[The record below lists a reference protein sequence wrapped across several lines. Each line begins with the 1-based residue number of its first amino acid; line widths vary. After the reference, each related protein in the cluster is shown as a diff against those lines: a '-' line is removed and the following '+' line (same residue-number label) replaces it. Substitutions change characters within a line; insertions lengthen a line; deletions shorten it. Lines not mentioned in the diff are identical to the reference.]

1 MLHAASISKSTDQIA
16 IIGIGCAFPGG
27 IESPDALWQFL
38 SRGGDA
44 VVEVPADRWNVDAV
58 YDPTPGTPGKAI
70 TRSAGLLRDVASF
83 DAGFFGISPRE
94 AAPMDPQQRLLLQV
108 AWRALEDAGIPAES
122 LAGSSTGVYIGV
134 SHSDY
139 HGIQQFGRRQ
149 IDVHAAT
156 GGALSIVANRL
167 SHRLD
172 LRGPSLAIDTAC
184 SSSLVAL
191 DAACTAL
198 LTGECEATM
207 VGGVNVMLTP
217 DVTITFSR
225 ASMLSPDGRCKAFDA
240 RANGYVRGEG
250 AGIVI
255 LKLLSRALFDRDRI
269 HAVIRGTAVNQD
281 GHTSTITVP
290 SCDAQIAMLRQ
301 ACARAGV
308 RPSHIGYVEAHGTGT
323 AVGDPIEAS
332 AIGTV
337 FGEGRTGE
345 GACVIGSIKTNIG
358 HLEPAAGIAGLIKAA
373 LCVRQ
378 GEIPP
383 SLHFERPNP
392 HVDFD
397 GLGIRVQRKLG
408 AWPSGHRSRIAAVN
422 SFGFGGT
429 NACAIVEQPPQLA
442 EPIFDDASPDWRP
455 TLVPVSAAS
464 KTALT
469 TACAQL
475 ADRLEARPCAFPDVA
490 GTLALRRSHLDH
502 RLVVAA
508 QSAEAAVSALR
519 AVAAGETSDAVI
531 SGRRTS
537 GRRLAFVF
545 TGQGAQW
552 WGMGRGLLRQDP
564 LFRET
569 VERCDQLFSQRS
581 GWSLLDELARPED
594 CSRINETVVAQPAI
608 FALQVALA
616 ERLAAWGI
624 RPEAVVGHSI
634 GEIAAAHVAG
644 ALSLPQAVDV
654 VYHRSRLQ
662 ERARRQG
669 GMAAVGLAAGRVRNY
684 LEKFDGQLEV
694 AAINGPELVSIAG
707 PRALLDQFIAEVGR
721 EQADVL
727 CQILRVD
734 YAFHSHQM
742 DAFTGE
748 LGDSL
753 RGLRSQAVAV
763 PMFSSVTGENIDG
776 EGLDADYW
784 CSNMRQP
791 VLFKRA
797 IDEAIDAGFDT
808 FLELGAHPSLITP
821 IRACL
826 AGHNREGLA
835 LGTLHR
841 ERPDTE
847 FDRLGRRV
855 AARARSPD
863 RLGRDHPAELDV
875 RGAARPSLGEA
886 GSLGGIGGE
895 PRGAPR
901 RPGASA
907 ARVPSQIHR
916 ADLAVRDRRELSALS
931 SRPPHRRR
939 GLVPGSRLCRADA
952 RGRTSSAGRRA
963 PRSRG
968 DFLSRGIVSQRRNVD
983 ADRNLARPSPRNRP
997 GAQPTARRRNR
1008 LGLARNRARSTLGG
1022 SRISDR
1028 SVDAEDRAAA
1038 ASGPRAFLPRSGQ
1051 GRTHLRPG
1059 IPGRRNDL
1067 VCGGLRARQD
1077 RGAGIDHRCGQIHPS
1092 PRCARRLPAGHP
1104 WPACLRRRCAARR
1117 GRHDPVCH

>member
-1 MLHAASISKSTDQIA
+1 MLHTAGISKSTDQIA
-16 IIGIGCAFPGG
+16 IVGIGCSFPGG
-27 IESPDALWQFL
+27 IESADALWQFL

-58 YDPTPGTPGKAI
+58 YDPTPGTPGKAV
-70 TRSAGLLRDVASF
+70 TRRAGLLRDVASF

-94 AAPMDPQQRLLLQV
+94 AALMDPQQRLLLQV

-198 LTGECEATM
+198 LTGECDATM

-255 LKLLSRALFDRDRI
+255 LKLLSRALLDWDRI

-290 SCDAQIAMLRQ
+290 SRDAQIAMLRQ

-308 RPSHIGYVEAHGTGT
+308 RPSHVGYVEAHGTGT

-337 FGEGRTGE
+337 FGEGRAGE

-429 NACAIVEQPPQLA
+429 NACAIVEQPPQPA
-442 EPIFDDASPDWRP
+442 EPIFDDASPDWWP

-469 TACAQL
+469 TACAHL
-475 ADRLEARPCAFPDVA
+475 ADTLETRPSALPDVA

-502 RLVVAA
+502 RLVVAV
-508 QSAEAAVSALR
+508 QSADAAVSALR

-552 WGMGRGLLRQDP
+552 WGMGRGLLRHDP
-564 LFRET
+564 LFR
-569 VERCDQLFSQRS
+569 
-581 GWSLLDELARPED
+581 
-594 CSRINETVVAQPAI
+594 
-608 FALQVALA
+608 
-616 ERLAAWGI
+616 
-624 RPEAVVGHSI
+624 
-634 GEIAAAHVAG
+634 
-644 ALSLPQAVDV
+644 
-654 VYHRSRLQ
+654 
-662 ERARRQG
+662 
-669 GMAAVGLAAGRVRNY
+669 
-684 LEKFDGQLEV
+684 
-694 AAINGPELVSIAG
+694 
-707 PRALLDQFIAEVGR
+707 
-721 EQADVL
+721 
-727 CQILRVD
+727 
-734 YAFHSHQM
+734 
-742 DAFTGE
+742 
-748 LGDSL
+748 
-753 RGLRSQAVAV
+753 
-763 PMFSSVTGENIDG
+763 
-776 EGLDADYW
+776 
-784 CSNMRQP
+784 
-791 VLFKRA
+791 
-797 IDEAIDAGFDT
+797 
-808 FLELGAHPSLITP
+808 
-821 IRACL
+821 
-826 AGHNREGLA
+826 
-835 LGTLHR
+835 
-841 ERPDTE
+841 
-847 FDRLGRRV
+847 
-855 AARARSPD
+855 
-863 RLGRDHPAELDV
+863 
-875 RGAARPSLGEA
+875 
-886 GSLGGIGGE
+886 
-895 PRGAPR
+895 
-901 RPGASA
+901 
-907 ARVPSQIHR
+907 
-916 ADLAVRDRRELSALS
+916 
-931 SRPPHRRR
+931 
-939 GLVPGSRLCRADA
+939 
-952 RGRTSSAGRRA
+952 
-963 PRSRG
+963 
-968 DFLSRGIVSQRRNVD
+968 
-983 ADRNLARPSPRNRP
+983 
-997 GAQPTARRRNR
+997 
-1008 LGLARNRARSTLGG
+1008 
-1022 SRISDR
+1022 
-1028 SVDAEDRAAA
+1028 
-1038 ASGPRAFLPRSGQ
+1038 
-1051 GRTHLRPG
+1051 
-1059 IPGRRNDL
+1059 
-1067 VCGGLRARQD
+1067 
-1077 RGAGIDHRCGQIHPS
+1077 
-1092 PRCARRLPAGHP
+1092 
-1104 WPACLRRRCAARR
+1104 
-1117 GRHDPVCH
+1117 